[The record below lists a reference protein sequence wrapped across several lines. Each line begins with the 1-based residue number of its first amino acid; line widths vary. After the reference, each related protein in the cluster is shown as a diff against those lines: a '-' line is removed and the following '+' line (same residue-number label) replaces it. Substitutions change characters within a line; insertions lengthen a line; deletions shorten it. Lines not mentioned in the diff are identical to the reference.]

1 MAHRG
6 ATRGIIETTPT
17 ALLVALIAVRVL
29 VVGVVIAD
37 AGRHGVDDPVVLRAH
52 AVASSPASPWK
63 GFPVASMPVETALM
77 HVVGGDSPTSTA
89 VRMALLAFVAD
100 LAVFVG
106 VGFAWGRR
114 AASMYLL
121 LALPLLPM
129 LYRRFDLVSVALA
142 TWGAALLTRRG
153 DDEVGSP
160 GIAFALAIWT
170 KLWPVVLLPVLFL
183 RQARRSLIAT
193 AGLVVLGGIAWF
205 FVGGKKAPFQV
216 LTLRD
221 AVGWSVEG
229 TVGSGLRAFGLAG
242 PSNTDGNTVR
252 FGTVPGLAEPL
263 LFIGLL
269 VLLGL
274 VWWGASREPRRDP
287 FGATSLAAIAALLV
301 CAPLVAAQYVS
312 WLVPWTAVAFEADEP
327 EREVAVASTVAIVLT
342 GLTQL
347 VTVGEDWVDAW
358 LLFARNLALVA
369 VVGLWVVPALLPRR
383 TEAAHAA

>member
-29 VVGVVIAD
+29 IVGVVIAD

-63 GFPVASMPVETALM
+63 GFPAASMPVETSLM
-77 HVVGGDSPTSTA
+77 HVVGGDSPTATA
-89 VRMALLAFVAD
+89 VRMALLAFIAD

-114 AASMYLL
+114 AAGGYLL

-153 DDEVGSP
+153 DDEVGNP

-170 KLWPVVLLPVLFL
+170 RLWPVALLPVLFL
-183 RQARRSLIAT
+183 RRAQRSLLSLGAV
-193 AGLVVLGGIAWF
+193 VVLGGVAWF

-229 TVGSGLRAFGLAG
+229 TIGSALRAFGLAG
-242 PSNTDGNTVR
+242 PSSPDGNTVR
-252 FGTVPGLAEPL
+252 FGTVPGPTEPL
-263 LFIGLL
+263 LFVALL
-269 VLLGL
+269 TLLGL
-274 VWWGASREPRRDP
+274 VWWGASREPQRDP
-287 FGATSLAAIAALLV
+287 FGATSVAAVAALLV
-301 CAPLVAAQYVS
+301 CAPLVAAQYVA
-312 WLVPWTAVAFEADEP
+312 WLLPWTAVAFEADAAEGQ
-327 EREVAVASTVAIVLT
+327 VATAATIAIVLT

-347 VTVGEDWVDAW
+347 VTVGEGPLDAW
-358 LLFARNLALVA
+358 LLFARNLMLVA
-369 VVGLWVVPALLPRR
+369 VVGLWLVPALLPKRS
-383 TEAAHAA
+383 EAAHAA

>member
-6 ATRGIIETTPT
+6 TTRGIIEATPT

-29 VVGVVIAD
+29 VAGVVIAD
-37 AGRHGVDDPVVLRAH
+37 AGRHGVDDPVVLRVH

-77 HVVGGDSPTSTA
+77 HVVGGDSPTATA
-89 VRMALLAFVAD
+89 VRMALLAFIAD

-106 VGFAWGRR
+106 VAFAWGRR
-114 AASMYLL
+114 AAGTYLL

-129 LYRRFDLVSVALA
+129 VYRRLDLVSVALA

-153 DDEVGSP
+153 DAEAGGP
-160 GIAFALAIWT
+160 GIAFALGIWT
-170 KLWPVVLLPVLFL
+170 KLWPLVLLPALLL
-183 RQARRSLIAT
+183 RRAQRSLIAA
-193 AGLVVLGGIAWF
+193 AGLVLIGGIVWF

-229 TVGSGLRAFGLAG
+229 TVGSALRAFGLAG
-242 PSNTDGNTVR
+242 PSNPDGNTAR
-252 FGTVPGLAEPL
+252 FGTVPELAEPL
-263 LFIGLL
+263 LFMTLL
-269 VLLGL
+269 ALLGL
-274 VWWGASREPRRDP
+274 IWWGASREPQRDP
-287 FGATSLAAIAALLV
+287 FGATSIAAVTALLV

-327 EREVAVASTVAIVLT
+327 EREVAVASSVAIVLT

-347 VTVGEDWVDAW
+347 VTVGEGWVDAW
-358 LLFARNLALVA
+358 LLFARNLTLVA
-369 VVGLWVVPALLPRR
+369 VVGLWLVPALLPRR
-383 TEAAHAA
+383 PEAAHAA